1 MVMLMQ
7 WGGTALMYAA
17 ERGDEEIFDLLIKHN
32 ADVMMKTIVSF
43 I

>member
-1 MVMLMQ
+1 MVMWMQ
-7 WGGTALMYAA
+7 WRRTALMYATKQ
-17 ERGDEEIFDLLIKHN
+17 GDEEICDLLIKHN

>member
-7 WGGTALMYAA
+7 WGWTALMYAA
-17 ERGDEEIFDLLIKHN
+17 IQEEEEIFDLLIKHN
-32 ADVMMKTIVSF
+32 ADVMMKNSVSF